1 MRKGIKVRDSMDCV
15 GNEKHFSVTKYKAEV
30 DNSKKERKEGTRAWR
45 ALQAMSESLNF
56 SLGY

>member
-1 MRKGIKVRDSMDCV
+1 MDCV

-30 DNSKKERKEGTRAWR
+30 ESSKKERKEGTRAWR

-56 SLGY
+56 SLGC